1 MKITS
6 EPLPERQI
14 RLEIEVDEERQ
25 NKAVEKAF
33 RRLAPRVRI
42 PGFRPGKAPR
52 HLIEREIG
60 RHRLLDE
67 AMEIIFPEVYR
78 EALETEDIRPVDR
91 PELEVV
97 SHEPFIFKATVPL
110 PPTVE
115 LGDYKTLLRLPR
127 EKVEVREEDVE
138 ETITALRRR
147 YGTIEPVDRAA
158 RKGDIIRGSLKA
170 EVEGEVLFD
179 QSDIEYRLT
188 DESLA
193 SLPGLADA
201 LVGLKKGADTQA
213 EYSVPADFR
222 DERLAGKTVKYYIV
236 VEDVKE
242 ERLADLNDEF
252 ARSVGEGF
260 ETLDALRNHIR
271 EDIRAHEED
280 AALHRYHDAVI
291 DALVAMSTIEYPA
304 VLVEREIDRI
314 LEEQANLDPRDP
326 RAQELYIAR
335 LGKSEEEV
343 RAEVRDVA
351 EKRLRRSLVLGRFS
365 EAENID
371 VTTEDVDREIQSMA
385 GSAGDQ
391 ADAITRIFDT
401 EHGRESIRRTLLTRK
416 TLERLVEI
424 ASAEGAEPAGPVKA
438 KKRPRAGPRKVAAE
452 DEG

>member
-6 EPLPERQI
+6 QPLPERQI

-158 RKGDIIRGSLKA
+158 QKGDIVRGSLKA

-201 LVGLKKGADTQA
+201 LVGLKKGADTQV

-222 DERLAGKTVKYYIV
+222 DERLAGKTVKYHIV

-252 ARSVGEGF
+252 AKSVGEGF

-343 RAEVRDVA
+343 RAEVRDAA
-351 EKRLRRSLVLGRFS
+351 EKRLRRALVLGRFS

-371 VTTEDVDREIQSMA
+371 VTTEDVDREIQTMA

-424 ASAEGAEPAGPVKA
+424 ASAEGAQPAGQA
-438 KKRPRAGPRKVAAE
+438 KSRKRPRSAPRRVAE
-452 DEG
+452 DED